1 MKKVKGVKLY
11 PDELTMYVAG
21 VDGLDHE
28 NIELRLTRPEG
39 TTDHLALTVA
49 GDPDAVDREE
59 FASGVRSTLNISADA
74 LTIEPGFEGV
84 RRSRRRRPMTGTDLA
99 GKTAVVTGAGRGIG
113 RNIALGLAEEGMN
126 VVLAARTEEEIT
138 QVAEA
143 ARDRG
148 SEAVAVPTDVTSSD
162 DVAALF
168 DRTREAFEQVDLL
181 VNNAGTTVEKR
192 LWKLTDDEWET
203 VLDVNLSGTFRCSRE
218 ALTGGMLEREDGT
231 IINMGSLAG
240 KVGFSPNER
249 L

>member
-1 MKKVKGVKLY
+1 
-11 PDELTMYVAG
+11 
-21 VDGLDHE
+21 
-28 NIELRLTRPEG
+28 
-39 TTDHLALTVA
+39 
-49 GDPDAVDREE
+49 
-59 FASGVRSTLNISADA
+59 
-74 LTIEPGFEGV
+74 
-84 RRSRRRRPMTGTDLA
+84 MTGTDLA

-231 IINMGSLAG
+231 IINMGSLAER
-240 KVGFSPNER
+240 SDSANER